1 MGSST
6 GFSLSLFWSSQAE
19 DSLAVSSRTER
30 AQTFETYMDFSLLLV
45 LVILVL
51 DLLLCSLL
59 VLVALV
65 LLALLVLPPLT
76 HPPLRLL
83 PLTLLLTSFD
93 KSTQHSSVCRALILV
108 ARGRQAPKIKCTK
121 SIYEFGLIHFL
132 FLCYSIF
139 I

>member
-1 MGSST
+1 
-6 GFSLSLFWSSQAE
+6 
-19 DSLAVSSRTER
+19 
-30 AQTFETYMDFSLLLV
+30 MDFSLLLV

-51 DLLLCSLL
+51 DLLLCLL
-59 VLVALV
+59 LVALV

-108 ARGRQAPKIKCTK
+108 ARGRQAPKL
-121 SIYEFGLIHFL
+121 SGRNPFMNLD
-132 FLCYSIF
+132 
-139 I
+139 

>member
-1 MGSST
+1 MYEISYVNIHIN
-6 GFSLSLFWSSQAE
+6 LN
-19 DSLAVSSRTER
+19 V
-30 AQTFETYMDFSLLLV
+30 QTFETYMDFSLLLV

-51 DLLLCSLL
+51 DLLLCFLL

-76 HPPLRLL
+76 PLRLL

-108 ARGRQAPKIKCTK
+108 ARGRQAPKLKL
-121 SIYEFGLIHFL
+121 SEFMNLD
-132 FLCYSIF
+132 
-139 I
+139 